1 MKWWRRLMRSIRGS
15 RRLIDDLPTEES
27 VQFILRPKQ
36 GPSLGIF
43 SSKRGEVRSPGLQEP
58 S

>member
-1 MKWWRRLMRSIRGS
+1 
-15 RRLIDDLPTEES
+15 